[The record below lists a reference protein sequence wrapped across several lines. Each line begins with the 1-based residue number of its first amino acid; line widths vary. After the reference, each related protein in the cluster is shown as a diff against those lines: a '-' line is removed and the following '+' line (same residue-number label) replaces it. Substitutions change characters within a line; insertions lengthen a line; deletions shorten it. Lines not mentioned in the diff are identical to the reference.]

1 MQKHNIKLTN
11 DRITDFRVTMQEI
24 IDLKN
29 GILPFDSTDEDF
41 LYHTKPTLKNNVK
54 KADHV
59 YSGQLDVRQDSILE
73 YG

>member
-24 IDLKN
+24 VDLKN
-29 GILPFDSTDEDF
+29 GIIPFDYIDEDF
-41 LYHTKPTLKNNVK
+41 LNHAQPTLQNNEN

-59 YSGQLDVRQDSILE
+59 YSGQLDVRRDSILD